1 MGEGG
6 SMGPNVATFLQE
18 ISPYSFLTRHI
29 PQWGICRKS
38 KVSLGEGCFLIFLAA
53 MFGVYRGKG
62 ASEDFDIGRHDME
75 GLTRRNFLGAS
86 AIALSGA
93 ALAGLAG
100 CSPAS
105 SSEAESQES
114 TSGSTS
120 AEGVTYAVRTPGAER
135 FAIAPAKASEL
146 GDPDETCDWLVIGG
160 GNTGLFAA
168 IHGVELGMD
177 TILLEKNPKTG
188 GAGVGTEASQL
199 FNDSK
204 YLQEANS
211 PCGTSDEIYHYFMM
225 QNAWL
230 PNAGL
235 VSNYIKHNHG
245 PHDWLHDN
253 GMKTVFCASGGVEA
267 PVGGIMYEGCGT
279 AVNAFV
285 TEKIEEKGGRIF
297 TSTGATK
304 LVVDD
309 EGAVVGALADSDE
322 KEGMYFS
329 AKNVF
334 IGTGGFGGNEDMV
347 AYYIGEAGTIAYKRD
362 VEMGIP
368 HNGDGICMALG
379 VGGVESQ
386 EMWAAAPGQGSP
398 AAPDNIWDSEID
410 RACREA
416 NLWVNDLGKR
426 IGNEKWDA
434 ISSNFGTAYRQLGGY
449 YWNVF
454 DQAAVERMQT
464 EPFLMGSRWVAGNS
478 NIPETDGDPM
488 PGMGEALD
496 AAVGNG
502 TVFKGETIE
511 ELAQSAGIDA
521 ENLAATVERYNEL
534 CENGEDTDFWKD
546 PVALNALSKAPY
558 YAIKIVPTWFSTLCG
573 VRVDEDLHVV
583 DAEGYPIKGL
593 YAGGADASQF
603 FMTEYNHGFG
613 GSASAFSYF
622 CGWYAAEVAS
632 NSME

>member
-1 MGEGG
+1 M
-6 SMGPNVATFLQE
+6 S
-18 ISPYSFLTRHI
+18 
-29 PQWGICRKS
+29 
-38 KVSLGEGCFLIFLAA
+38 
-53 MFGVYRGKG
+53 
-62 ASEDFDIGRHDME
+62 
-75 GLTRRNFLGAS
+75 GLTRRGFLGAG
-86 AIALSGA
+86 AVALSGA

-100 CSPAS
+100 CAPAKQGEPEEATKSEIAS
-105 SSEAESQES
+105 SES
-114 TSGSTS
+114 
-120 AEGVTYAVRTPGAER
+120 TYAVRVSGADR

-146 GDPDETCDWLVIGG
+146 GDPDEMCDWLVIGG

-188 GAGVGTEASQL
+188 GAGVGTEASQV

-204 YLQEANS
+204 VLQESGS
-211 PCGTSDEIYHYFMM
+211 PCGTSAEIYHYFQM

-230 PNAGL
+230 SDGLL

-245 PHDWLHDN
+245 PHDWLYDN

-267 PVGGIMYEGCGT
+267 PVGGLMYEGTGSG
-279 AVNAFV
+279 VNAFV
-285 TEKIEEKGGRIF
+285 TEKIEERGGRIF

-304 LVVDD
+304 LVVDED
-309 EGAVVGALADSDE
+309 GAVVGALADGPDKSD
-322 KEGMYFS
+322 MYIA

-334 IGTGGFGGNEDMV
+334 VGTGGFGANEEMV
-347 AYYIGEAGTIAYKRD
+347 AHYIGEAGTIAYKRD

-398 AAPDNIWDSEID
+398 ASPDNIWDSEVD

-426 IGNEKWDA
+426 LGNEKWDA
-434 ISSNFGTAYRQLGGY
+434 ISSNFGTAYRQNGGY

-454 DQAAVERMQT
+454 DQTAVERMQT

-478 NIPETDGDPM
+478 KIPEGDGDPM
-488 PGMGEALD
+488 PGMGDALD

-502 TVFKGETIE
+502 TVFKGQTIE
-511 ELAQSAGIDA
+511 ELAQATGIDSDA
-521 ENLAATVERYNEL
+521 FVATVERYNEM
-534 CENGEDTDFWKD
+534 CRNGEDTDFWKD
-546 PVALNALSKAPY
+546 PIALNELSKAPY
-558 YAIKIVPTWFSTLCG
+558 YAIKVVPTWFSTLCG
-573 VRVDEDLHVV
+573 VKVDEDLHVV
-583 DAEGYPIKGL
+583 DAEGRPIKGL

-603 FMTEYNHGFG
+603 FMTEYSHGFG
-613 GSASAFSYF
+613 GSASSFAYF
-622 CGWYAAEVAS
+622 CGWYAAEVAA
-632 NSME
+632 NSMG